1 MKIVKKGLPEHV
13 AVIMDGNG
21 RWARQRGLPR
31 TVGHRQ
37 GMKRVKELIE
47 TAVKAGIKV
56 LTLFAFSTENWS
68 RPKRE
73 IVLLM
78 NSLGAYLDRNIG
90 ELKKNDIRFRV
101 IGRTEQL
108 PSFLRVK
115 IKSAQEHTKAN
126 AGMALVL
133 AFNYGARQE
142 IVDAARGCARSVQAG
157 TLVPE
162 DIDEEEF
169 RTHLYAADLPDVDLL
184 IRTSGELRISN
195 FLLWQLSYAEL
206 YFPKKYWPDF
216 CNEDLFRAIKE
227 FQRRKRRFGGIDV
240 DEKNN

>member
-1 MKIVKKGLPEHV
+1 MKIAKKGLPAHV

-37 GMKRVKELIE
+37 GMKRVKELVE
-47 TAVKAGIKV
+47 AAAQAGIKV

-73 IVLLM
+73 ISMLM
-78 NSLGAYLDRNIG
+78 NSLGAYLDRNLG

-101 IGRTEQL
+101 IGRLEQL
-108 PSFLRVK
+108 PGFLREK
-115 IKSAQEHTKAN
+115 IENAQEKTKSN
-126 AGMALVL
+126 AGMVLVL

-142 IVDAARGCARSVQAG
+142 ITDAARDCARLVQTG
-157 TLVPE
+157 SLSPE
-162 DIDEEEF
+162 DIDEKKF

-216 CNEDLFRAIKE
+216 GSRDLSLALKE

-240 DEKNN
+240 DEKSD